1 MAVEE
6 REKKYYWL
14 KLNLDF
20 FDKEETKLI
29 ENMPNGKEYII
40 FYMKLLLKSAN
51 SEGRLMFREVIPYTD
66 EMLASVTNTN
76 IDIVRSAVKLFL
88 SLGMMQKLDDGAL
101 FLHEVQNMIGSET
114 IAAKKKRAYRE
125 KKKTEKIEYKDN
137 VETEQGQIE
146 DTQRTE
152 QGQEDGQDEDNVP
165 FDVDNVHFYEDNV
178 RQEKE
183 IDIEIEKDIDT
194 TTKIDNINYIDPEL
208 SEKEKNSSSSSIDL
222 IKTMLEQHGI
232 SNNTKLNI
240 MVLVKEDGIT
250 PERVGEVL
258 KAAQVKHWQEGAI
271 YTALRDNWKIDL
283 ESEQQE
289 KQKQKER
296 SAKIDEEIKKSSQEF
311 QAVKDKVNAE
321 HKEKEELMEYMRS
334 LSQGTQASITNIA
347 MIRAKEKY
355 PFGFKTMFSTLV
367 IYEVIREYKAGT
379 LKF

>member
-1 MAVEE
+1 MRDKRDKGWFWIDNAIVDRTDLNIYEKMLYMCLARHAGEKDFCFPGLETLCRELGIKDTRTVVKYIRTLEE
-6 REKKYYWL
+6 KGLIETKKEKGKSNKYY
-14 KLNLDF
+14 LNNVKVPTSDVPPTCDVPTCDVPSSSKVPTYNVPTSDDTTHMGCTHLPTWDVGSSTHMGCTS
-20 FDKEETKLI
+20 KK
-29 ENMPNGKEYII
+29 
-40 FYMKLLLKSAN
+40 
-51 SEGRLMFREVIPYTD
+51 
-66 EMLASVTNTN
+66 TN
-76 IDIVRSAVKLFL
+76 I
-88 SLGMMQKLDDGAL
+88 
-101 FLHEVQNMIGSET
+101 
-114 IAAKKKRAYRE
+114 
-125 KKKTEKIEYKDN
+125 KKTN
-137 VETEQGQIE
+137 
-146 DTQRTE
+146 
-152 QGQEDGQDEDNVP
+152 
-165 FDVDNVHFYEDNV
+165 
-178 RQEKE
+178 KE
-183 IDIEIEKDIDT
+183 DT
-194 TTKIDNINYIDPEL
+194 TTIQDNINKIDPKT
-208 SEKEKNSSSSSIDL
+208 SEEDKNSSSSSIDL

-367 IYEVIREYKAGT
+367 IYEVIREYKSGA
-379 LKF
+379 LKI

>member
-1 MAVEE
+1 MRDKRDKGWFWIDNAIVDRTDLNIYEKMLYMCLARHAGEKDFCFPGLETLCRELGIKDTRTVVKYIRTLEE
-6 REKKYYWL
+6 KGLIETKKEKGKSNKYY
-14 KLNLDF
+14 LNNVKVPTYNVPTSDDTTHMGCTHLPTWDVGSSTHMGCTS
-20 FDKEETKLI
+20 KK
-29 ENMPNGKEYII
+29 
-40 FYMKLLLKSAN
+40 
-51 SEGRLMFREVIPYTD
+51 
-66 EMLASVTNTN
+66 TN
-76 IDIVRSAVKLFL
+76 I
-88 SLGMMQKLDDGAL
+88 
-101 FLHEVQNMIGSET
+101 
-114 IAAKKKRAYRE
+114 
-125 KKKTEKIEYKDN
+125 KKTN
-137 VETEQGQIE
+137 
-146 DTQRTE
+146 
-152 QGQEDGQDEDNVP
+152 
-165 FDVDNVHFYEDNV
+165 
-178 RQEKE
+178 KE
-183 IDIEIEKDIDT
+183 DT
-194 TTKIDNINYIDPEL
+194 TTIQDNINKIDPKT
-208 SEKEKNSSSSSIDL
+208 SEEDKNSSSSSIDL

-367 IYEVIREYKAGT
+367 IYEVIREYKSGA
-379 LKF
+379 LKI

>member
-1 MAVEE
+1 MAEE
-6 REKKYYWL
+6 KEKKYYWL

-66 EMLASVTNTN
+66 EMLASITNTN
-76 IDIVRSAVKLFL
+76 IDVVRSAVKLFL
-88 SLGMMQKLDDGAL
+88 SLGMMKKLDDGAL

-114 IAAKKKRAYRE
+114 VAAKKKRAYRE

-137 VETEQGQIE
+137 VETTQGQTE
-146 DTQRTE
+146 DTQETE
-152 QGQEDGQDEDNVP
+152 QGQEEGQDEDNVP
-165 FDVDNVHFYEDNV
+165 FDEDNVHFNKDNV

-183 IDIEIEKDIDT
+183 IEKDIDIDT

-208 SEKEKNSSSSSIDL
+208 SEKEKNSSSSFSL
-222 IKTMLEQHGI
+222 IKNMLEQHGI

-240 MVLVKEDGIT
+240 MVLVREENIT
-250 PERVGEVL
+250 PERVAEVL
-258 KAAQVKHWQEGAI
+258 KAAQVKKWHDGAI
-271 YTALRDNWKIDL
+271 YQALRDKWTINLDA
-283 ESEQQE
+283 EQQE

-311 QAVKDKVNAE
+311 KAVKDKVNAE

-355 PFGFKTMFSTLV
+355 PFGTKTMFSTLV
-367 IYEVIREYKAGT
+367 IYEVIREYKSGA

>member
-208 SEKEKNSSSSSIDL
+208 SEKEKNSSSSFSL
-222 IKTMLEQHGI
+222 IKNMLEQHGI
-232 SNNTKLNI
+232 SNNTKMNI
-240 MVLVKEDGIT
+240 MVLVRDENIT
-250 PERVGEVL
+250 VERVSEVL
-258 KAAQVKHWQEGAI
+258 KAAQVKKWHDGAI
-271 YTALRDNWKIDL
+271 YTALRDKWTINLDA
-283 ESEQQE
+283 EQAERKRQRE
-289 KQKQKER
+289 K
-296 SAKIDEEIKKSSQEF
+296 SAKIDEQNKKDSEKF

-321 HKEKEELMEYMRS
+321 RQEKEDLLKYFNS
-334 LSQGTQASITNIA
+334 LSKETQTEINNIA
-347 MIRAKEKY
+347 LQRAKEKY
-355 PFGFKTMFSTLV
+355 PPVVYVSMFKTLV
-367 IYEVIREYKAGT
+367 IYEVIREFKAE
-379 LKF
+379 KES

>member
-1 MAVEE
+1 MAEE
-6 REKKYYWL
+6 KEKKYYWL

-66 EMLASVTNTN
+66 EMLASITNTN
-76 IDIVRSAVKLFL
+76 IDVVRSAVKLFL
-88 SLGMMQKLDDGAL
+88 SLGMMKKLDDGAL

-114 IAAKKKRAYRE
+114 VAAKKKRAYRE

-137 VETEQGQIE
+137 VETTQGQTE
-146 DTQRTE
+146 DTQETE

-165 FDVDNVHFYEDNV
+165 FDEDNVHFHEDNV

-208 SEKEKNSSSSSIDL
+208 SEKEKDSSSSSNDL
-222 IKTMLEQHGI
+222 IKRMLEQHCI

-240 MVLVKEDGIT
+240 MVLVREENIT
-250 PERVGEVL
+250 PERVAEVL
-258 KAAQVKHWQEGAI
+258 KAAQLKHWQDGAI
-271 YTALRDNWKIDL
+271 YQALRDKWVINLDA
-283 ESEQQE
+283 EQQE
-289 KQKQKER
+289 RQRQREK
-296 SAKIDEEIKKSSQEF
+296 SAKIDEQIKKSSQEF

-321 HKEKEELMEYMRS
+321 RQEKEDLLKYFNS
-334 LSQGTQASITNIA
+334 LSKETQTEINNIA
-347 MIRAKEKY
+347 LQRAKEKY
-355 PFGFKTMFSTLV
+355 PPVVYVSMFKTLV
-367 IYEVIREYKAGT
+367 IYEVIREYKAE
-379 LKF
+379 KES

>member
-208 SEKEKNSSSSSIDL
+208 SEKEKNSSSSSFSL
-222 IKTMLEQHGI
+222 IKNMLEQHGI
-232 SNNTKLNI
+232 SNNTKMNI
-240 MVLVKEDGIT
+240 MVLVRDENIT
-250 PERVGEVL
+250 VERVSEVL
-258 KAAQVKHWQEGAI
+258 KAAQVKKWHDGAI
-271 YTALRDNWKIDL
+271 YTALRDKWTINLDA
-283 ESEQQE
+283 EQAERQRQRE
-289 KQKQKER
+289 K
-296 SAKIDEEIKKSSQEF
+296 SAKIDEQNKKDSEEF

-321 HKEKEELMEYMRS
+321 RQEKEDLLKYFNS
-334 LSQGTQASITNIA
+334 LSKETQTEINNIA
-347 MIRAKEKY
+347 LQRAKEKY
-355 PFGFKTMFSTLV
+355 PPVVYVSMFKTLV
-367 IYEVIREYKAGT
+367 IYEVIREFKAE
-379 LKF
+379 KES